1 MTLFYDIILLIICNH
16 SFHLHRGKSIKR
28 RISVKNNK
36 HSYISF
42 MIFIQSLYSPS
53 EKISYARIKTKGVSG
68 ILIKYPNLLSKIF
81 SDIK

>member
-1 MTLFYDIILLIICNH
+1 
-16 SFHLHRGKSIKR
+16 
-28 RISVKNNK
+28 
-36 HSYISF
+36 

-53 EKISYARIKTKGVSG
+53 EKISYARIKTKEVSG